1 MTFGVFSERACS
13 VRMIPSSQAGDI
25 LGLWIRP
32 GLGIGGGG
40 LLCVADIS
48 HCYLSGEAVGHRLAF
63 SGFVADD
70 LSISAVDF
78 I

>member
-32 GLGIGGGG
+32 GLGIGGGRTLMRG
-40 LLCVADIS
+40 RHISLLLV
-48 HCYLSGEAVGHRLAF
+48 R
-63 SGFVADD
+63 
-70 LSISAVDF
+70 
-78 I
+78 